1 MFYFKVFWLS
11 EVKQQNKLIEF
22 KETMPCLLKQTN
34 KKKNKK
40 RNPPNPMYWQWEAK
54 NEIAEIFMHIF
65 F

>member
-40 RNPPNPMYWQWEAK
+40 ETPQTLCIG
-54 NEIAEIFMHIF
+54 NEKPKMK
-65 F
+65 